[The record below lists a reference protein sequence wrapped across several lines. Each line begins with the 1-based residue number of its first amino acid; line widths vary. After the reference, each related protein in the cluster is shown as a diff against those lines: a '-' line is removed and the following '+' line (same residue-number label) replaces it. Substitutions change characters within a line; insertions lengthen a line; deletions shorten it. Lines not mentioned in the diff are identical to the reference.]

1 MIWIAAVCAV
11 VLFICMPLYIHYKK
25 SLRYHLACSYKSTG
39 TLCAF
44 MLALIAAIKLD
55 PRCYICAG
63 ALLLYAAAD
72 YLLEFNFMLGAGF
85 FLAGH
90 ICNIAFSLNLTGI
103 SVLHLFCLLLM
114 GALLVLVFYRWR
126 KQIGKQM
133 PMFIVYGISLLFMC
147 ICAIGCFSLNNLA
160 GILIACGG
168 ALFYL
173 SDFLILRRILF
184 PTDEIY
190 NWLIMISY
198 YGAVLLFG
206 SACLQL

>member
-1 MIWIAAVCAV
+1 MIWIAGVCAV
-11 VLFICMPLYIHYKK
+11 VFFICMPLFLHYKK
-25 SLRYHLACSYKSTG
+25 ALRLPLACSYKSTG

-63 ALLLYAAAD
+63 ALLLYAVAD
-72 YLLEFNFMLGAGF
+72 FLLEFNFMLGAGF

-90 ICNIAFSLNLTGI
+90 ICNISFFMNLAKI
-103 SVLHLFCLLLM
+103 SILHLVCLLVM

-126 KQIGKQM
+126 KPIGKQI
-133 PMFIVYGISLLFMC
+133 PMFIVYGISLLIMC
-147 ICAIGCFSLNNLA
+147 VCALGCFSLNNLA
-160 GILIACGG
+160 GILFSCGG

-173 SDFLILRRILF
+173 SDFLLLRRTIF
-184 PTDEIY
+184 PTDASIS
-190 NWLIMISY
+190 WWIMISY
-198 YGAVLLFG
+198 YGSLLLFG